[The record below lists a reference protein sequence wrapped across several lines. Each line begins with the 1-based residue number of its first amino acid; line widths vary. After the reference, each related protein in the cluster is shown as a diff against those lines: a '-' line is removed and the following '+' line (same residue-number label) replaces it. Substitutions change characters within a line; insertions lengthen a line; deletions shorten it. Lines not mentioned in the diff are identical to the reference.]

1 MIRAGRKT
9 VQLRMPMKGAL
20 PLQTLVSVE
29 PIGTTTPRAAPERR
43 HWSSSERERWVQC
56 GRADD
61 HGPTAF
67 KLPLDGTLTPA
78 PEKARL
84 GLDQT

>member
-29 PIGTTTPRAAPERR
+29 PIGTTTPRAAP
-43 HWSSSERERWVQC
+43 
-56 GRADD
+56 
-61 HGPTAF
+61 
-67 KLPLDGTLTPA
+67 
-78 PEKARL
+78 
-84 GLDQT
+84 